1 MSDHLIAEANRH
13 ANALHQMKLP
23 TTKLNHRDI
32 DWYIAEC
39 IDLRRQ
45 LEYEIEA
52 KRYHLRIACEE
63 INDLKVKTGFY
74 EREIAR
80 LRADKERLTELL
92 RRWKEFIDEAVVAED
107 RSNLDGDNAETVLS
121 QINDG
126 AEEMLALLTPEE
138 RAAIDAARKEKE

>member
-1 MSDHLIAEANRH
+1 MSDHLIAESNRH
-13 ANALHQMKLP
+13 AKALHQMKLP
-23 TTKLNHRDI
+23 TTKPNQRDI

-45 LEYEIEA
+45 LEYEIDA
-52 KRYHLRIACEE
+52 KRNHLRIACEE
-63 INDLKVKTGFY
+63 INDLQVKAGFY
-74 EREIAR
+74 ERESAR

-107 RSNLDGDNAETVLS
+107 RSNLDGDNAETVLF

-138 RAAIDAARKEKE
+138 LAAIDAARRKTK